1 MAVKN
6 KQKGSSTLIEVGT
19 LIKGEIIF
27 DNELFVMGEVD
38 GDLNSDSDL
47 ARLIVSK
54 TGKVQGE
61 IRVPNV
67 VVNGTILGNVFASG
81 NLEITGTAKIF
92 GDLHYSTIE
101 IQGGSLVTGRLVAEQ
116 IKLDIEKEEISLEES
131 GGKARL
137 APLERKKD
145 KR

>member
-6 KQKGSSTLIEVGT
+6 KKKGSSTLIEVGT

-27 DNELFVMGEVD
+27 ENELFIMGEVE

-47 ARLIVSK
+47 AKLIVSK

-67 VVNGTILGNVFASG
+67 VINGTIVGNVRASE
-81 NLEITGTAKIF
+81 NLEISGTAKIF

-101 IQGGSLVTGRLVAEQ
+101 IKGGSLITGRLVAEP
-116 IKLDIEKEEISLEES
+116 IMFDSEEKEIASAEANA
-131 GGKARL
+131 GG
-137 APLERKKD
+137 
-145 KR
+145 

>member
-1 MAVKN
+1 MAAKN
-6 KQKGSSTLIEVGT
+6 KQKGSTTLIEVGT
-19 LIKGEIIF
+19 LIKGEIVF

-47 ARLIVSK
+47 AKLIVSK

-81 NLEITGTAKIF
+81 NLEITGTARIF

-101 IQGGSLVTGRLVAEQ
+101 IQGGSLITGRLVAEQ
-116 IKLDIEKEEISLEES
+116 VKLNSAEKEIALEES
-131 GGKARL
+131 EG
-137 APLERKKD
+137 
-145 KR
+145 

>member
-27 DNELFVMGEVD
+27 DNELFVMGEVE

-47 ARLIVSK
+47 AKLIVSK

-81 NLEITGTAKIF
+81 NLEITGTARIV

-101 IQGGSLVTGRLVAEQ
+101 IQGGSLITGRLVAEH
-116 IKLDIEKEEISLEES
+116 IKLDPVEKEIAAEE
-131 GGKARL
+131 GRG
-137 APLERKKD
+137 
-145 KR
+145 

>member
-6 KQKGSSTLIEVGT
+6 NKKGSSTLIEVGT

-27 DNELFVMGEVD
+27 DNELFIMGEVE

-47 ARLIVSK
+47 AKLIVSK

-67 VVNGTILGNVFASG
+67 VINGTIVGNVRASE
-81 NLEITGTAKIF
+81 NLEISGTARVF

-101 IQGGSLVTGRLVAEQ
+101 IKGGSLITGRLVAEE
-116 IKLDIEKEEISLEES
+116 IMLDSEEKEIASEEAKD
-131 GGKARL
+131 GG
-137 APLERKKD
+137 
-145 KR
+145 

>member
-19 LIKGEIIF
+19 LLKGEIIF
-27 DNELFVMGEVD
+27 DNELFVMGEVE

-47 ARLIVSK
+47 AKLVVSK
-54 TGKVQGE
+54 TGKVEGE

-67 VVNGTILGNVFASG
+67 VVNGTIVGNVRASEK
-81 NLEITGTAKIF
+81 LEISGTARIF

-101 IQGGSLVTGRLVAEQ
+101 IQGGSLITGRLVAEQ
-116 IKLDIEKEEISLEES
+116 VKLDSDEEKGITPEES
-131 GGKARL
+131 RG
-137 APLERKKD
+137 
-145 KR
+145 

>member
-27 DNELFVMGEVD
+27 DNELFVMGEVE

-67 VVNGTILGNVFASG
+67 VVNGTIVGNVRASE
-81 NLEITGTAKIF
+81 NLEITGTARIF
-92 GDLHYSTIE
+92 GDLYYSTIK
-101 IQGGSLVTGRLVAEQ
+101 IQGGSLITGRLVAEQ
-116 IKLDIEKEEISLEES
+116 IKLDAGEEEIALEE
-131 GGKARL
+131 ARG
-137 APLERKKD
+137 
-145 KR
+145 

>member
-6 KQKGSSTLIEVGT
+6 KQKGASTLIEVGT

-27 DNELFVMGEVD
+27 DNELFLMGEVE

-47 ARLIVSK
+47 AKLIVSK

-61 IRVPNV
+61 IRVPHV
-67 VVNGTILGNVFASG
+67 VVNGTIVGNVRASE
-81 NLEITGTAKIF
+81 NLEIAGTARIY

-101 IQGGSLVTGRLVAEQ
+101 IQGGSLITGRLVAEQ
-116 IKLDIEKEEISLEES
+116 IKLDSGEKEIALEES
-131 GGKARL
+131 TG
-137 APLERKKD
+137 
-145 KR
+145 

>member
-1 MAVKN
+1 MVVKN
-6 KQKGSSTLIEVGT
+6 KRKGSSTLIEVGT
-19 LIKGEIIF
+19 LIKGEVLF

-47 ARLIVSK
+47 AKLIVSK

-61 IRVPNV
+61 LRVPNV

-81 NLEITGTAKIF
+81 NLEITGTAKIC

-101 IQGGSLVTGRLVAEQ
+101 IQAGSLITGRLVAEQ
-116 IKLDIEKEEISLEES
+116 IKLDSAEKEIAFE
-131 GGKARL
+131 
-137 APLERKKD
+137 
-145 KR
+145 

>member
-6 KQKGSSTLIEVGT
+6 RQKGSSTLIEVGT

-47 ARLIVSK
+47 AKLIVSK

-81 NLEITGTAKIF
+81 SLEITGTARVF

-101 IQGGSLVTGRLVAEQ
+101 IQGGSHITGRLVAEQ
-116 IKLDIEKEEISLEES
+116 IKLDSAEKEIALEES
-131 GGKARL
+131 RG
-137 APLERKKD
+137 
-145 KR
+145 

>member
-1 MAVKN
+1 MAMKN
-6 KQKGSSTLIEVGT
+6 KQKGSTTLIEVGT

-47 ARLIVSK
+47 AKLIVSK

-81 NLEITGTAKIF
+81 NLEITGTARIF
-92 GDLHYSTIE
+92 GDLHYSAIE
-101 IQGGSLVTGRLVAEQ
+101 IQGGSLITGRLVAEQ
-116 IKLDIEKEEISLEES
+116 MKPDLSEKETALVES
-131 GGKARL
+131 GG
-137 APLERKKD
+137 
-145 KR
+145 

>member
-27 DNELFVMGEVD
+27 DNELFIMGEVE

-47 ARLIVSK
+47 AKLVVSK

-67 VVNGTILGNVFASG
+67 VVNGTSVGNVRASEK
-81 NLEITGTAKIF
+81 LEISGTARIF

-101 IQGGSLVTGRLVAEQ
+101 IQGGSLITGRLVAGQ
-116 IKLDIEKEEISLEES
+116 VKLDSDEEKEIAVKGS
-131 GGKARL
+131 GG
-137 APLERKKD
+137 
-145 KR
+145 

>member
-1 MAVKN
+1 MAARN
-6 KQKGSSTLIEVGT
+6 KKKGSSTLIEVGT

-47 ARLIVSK
+47 AKLIVSR

-67 VVNGTILGNVFASG
+67 VINGTIVGNVFASE

-92 GDLHYSTIE
+92 GDLHYSSIE
-101 IQGGSLVTGRLVAEQ
+101 IQGGSLITGRLVAAQ
-116 IKLDIEKEEISLEES
+116 IKPDSAEKEIALEENR
-131 GGKARL
+131 A
-137 APLERKKD
+137 
-145 KR
+145 

>member
-6 KQKGSSTLIEVGT
+6 NKRGSSTLIEIGT

-27 DNELFVMGEVD
+27 DNELFIMGEVE

-47 ARLIVSK
+47 AKLIVSK

-67 VVNGTILGNVFASG
+67 VINGTIVGNVRASE
-81 NLEITGTAKIF
+81 NLEISGTAKIF

-101 IQGGSLVTGRLVAEQ
+101 IKGGSLITGRLVAEP
-116 IKLDIEKEEISLEES
+116 IMLDSEEKEIASEE
-131 GGKARL
+131 A
-137 APLERKKD
+137 KD
-145 KR
+145 VA

>member
-6 KQKGSSTLIEVGT
+6 KQRGSSTLIEVGT

-27 DNELFVMGEVD
+27 DNELFVMGEVE

-47 ARLIVSK
+47 AKLVVSK

-67 VVNGTILGNVFASG
+67 VVNGTILGNVRASEK
-81 NLEITGTAKIF
+81 LEISGTARIF

-101 IQGGSLVTGRLVAEQ
+101 IRGGSLITGRLVAEQ
-116 IKLDIEKEEISLEES
+116 VKLDSDEEKGITPEES
-131 GGKARL
+131 RG
-137 APLERKKD
+137 
-145 KR
+145 

>member
-27 DNELFVMGEVD
+27 DNELFIMGEVE

-47 ARLIVSK
+47 AKLVVSR

-67 VVNGTILGNVFASG
+67 VVNGTIVGNVRASEK
-81 NLEITGTAKIF
+81 LEISGTARIF

-101 IQGGSLVTGRLVAEQ
+101 IQGGSLITGRLVAGQ
-116 IKLDIEKEEISLEES
+116 VKLDTDEEKEIPVKGS
-131 GGKARL
+131 GG
-137 APLERKKD
+137 
-145 KR
+145 

>member
-27 DNELFVMGEVD
+27 DNELFIMGEVE

-47 ARLIVSK
+47 AKLVVSK

-81 NLEITGTAKIF
+81 KLEITGTARIF

-101 IQGGSLVTGRLVAEQ
+101 IQGGSLITGRLVAEQ
-116 IKLDIEKEEISLEES
+116 IKLDSAEKEIALEES
-131 GGKARL
+131 GGKA
-137 APLERKKD
+137 
-145 KR
+145 

>member
-6 KQKGSSTLIEVGT
+6 NKKGSSTLIEVGT

-27 DNELFVMGEVD
+27 DNELFIMGEVE

-47 ARLIVSK
+47 AKLIVSK

-67 VVNGTILGNVFASG
+67 VINGTIVGNVRASE
-81 NLEITGTAKIF
+81 NLEISGTAKSF

-101 IQGGSLVTGRLVAEQ
+101 IKGGSLITGRLVAEP
-116 IKLDIEKEEISLEES
+116 IMLDSEEKEIASEEAKD
-131 GGKARL
+131 GAEFI
-137 APLERKKD
+137 PQERNID

>member
-6 KQKGSSTLIEVGT
+6 KQKGSSTLIEIGT

-47 ARLIVSK
+47 AKLIVSK

-81 NLEITGTAKIF
+81 NLEITGTARIF
-92 GDLHYSTIE
+92 GDLHYSAIE
-101 IQGGSLVTGRLVAEQ
+101 IQGGSLITGRLVAEQ
-116 IKLDIEKEEISLEES
+116 IKPDVSEKEI
-131 GGKARL
+131 AL
-137 APLERKKD
+137 AASKM
-145 KR
+145 

>member
-27 DNELFVMGEVD
+27 DNELFIMGEVE

-47 ARLIVSK
+47 AKLVVSR

-67 VVNGTILGNVFASG
+67 VVNGTIVGNVRASEK
-81 NLEITGTAKIF
+81 LEISGTARIF

-101 IQGGSLVTGRLVAEQ
+101 IQGGSLITGRLVAGKV
-116 IKLDIEKEEISLEES
+116 KLDSDEEKEIALKGN
-131 GGKARL
+131 GG
-137 APLERKKD
+137 
-145 KR
+145 

>member
-6 KQKGSSTLIEVGT
+6 NKRGSSTLIEVGT

-27 DNELFVMGEVD
+27 DNELFIMGEVE

-47 ARLIVSK
+47 AKLIVSK

-67 VVNGTILGNVFASG
+67 VINGTIVGNVRASE
-81 NLEITGTAKIF
+81 NLEISGTAKIF

-101 IQGGSLVTGRLVAEQ
+101 IKGGSLITGRLVAEPTM
-116 IKLDIEKEEISLEES
+116 LDSEEKEIASEE
-131 GGKARL
+131 A
-137 APLERKKD
+137 KD
-145 KR
+145 GA

>member
-27 DNELFVMGEVD
+27 DNELFVMGEVE

-47 ARLIVSK
+47 AKLVVSK

-67 VVNGTILGNVFASG
+67 VVNGTIVGNVRASEK
-81 NLEITGTAKIF
+81 LEISGTARIF

-101 IQGGSLVTGRLVAEQ
+101 IQGGSLITGRLVAEQ
-116 IKLDIEKEEISLEES
+116 VKPDSDEEKGITPEES
-131 GGKARL
+131 RG
-137 APLERKKD
+137 
-145 KR
+145 

>member
-1 MAVKN
+1 MTVRN

-47 ARLIVSK
+47 AKLIVSK

-67 VVNGTILGNVFASG
+67 VVNGTIVGNVRASE
-81 NLEITGTAKIF
+81 NLEITGTARIF

-101 IQGGSLVTGRLVAEQ
+101 IQGGSLITGRLVAEQ
-116 IKLDIEKEEISLEES
+116 IKLDSAEKEIAPEES
-131 GGKARL
+131 RG
-137 APLERKKD
+137 
-145 KR
+145 

>member
-6 KQKGSSTLIEVGT
+6 KQKGSSTLIEIGT

-27 DNELFVMGEVD
+27 DNELFIMGEVE

-47 ARLIVSK
+47 AKLVVSK

-67 VVNGTILGNVFASG
+67 VVNGTIVGNVRASEK
-81 NLEITGTAKIF
+81 LEISGTARIF

-101 IQGGSLVTGRLVAEQ
+101 IQGGSLITGRLVAGQ
-116 IKLDIEKEEISLEES
+116 VKLDSDEEKEIDLKGS
-131 GGKARL
+131 GG
-137 APLERKKD
+137 
-145 KR
+145 

>member
-27 DNELFVMGEVD
+27 DNELFVMGEVE

-47 ARLIVSK
+47 AKLVVSK

-61 IRVPNV
+61 IRVPKV
-67 VVNGTILGNVFASG
+67 VVNGTIVGNVRASEK
-81 NLEITGTAKIF
+81 LEISGTARIF

-101 IQGGSLVTGRLVAEQ
+101 IQGGSLITGRLVAEQ
-116 IKLDIEKEEISLEES
+116 VKLDSDEAKGITPEES
-131 GGKARL
+131 RG
-137 APLERKKD
+137 
-145 KR
+145 

>member
-6 KQKGSSTLIEVGT
+6 NKRGSSTLIEVGT

-27 DNELFVMGEVD
+27 DNELFIMGEVE

-47 ARLIVSK
+47 AKLIVSK

-67 VVNGTILGNVFASG
+67 VINGTIVGNVRASE
-81 NLEITGTAKIF
+81 NLEISGTAKIF

-101 IQGGSLVTGRLVAEQ
+101 IKGGSLITGRLVAEP
-116 IKLDIEKEEISLEES
+116 IMLDSEEKEIASEE
-131 GGKARL
+131 A
-137 APLERKKD
+137 KD
-145 KR
+145 GA

>member
-6 KQKGSSTLIEVGT
+6 NKKGSSTLIEVGT

-27 DNELFVMGEVD
+27 DNELFIMGEVE

-47 ARLIVSK
+47 AKLIVSK

-67 VVNGTILGNVFASG
+67 VINGTIVGNVRASE
-81 NLEITGTAKIF
+81 NLEISGTAKIF

-101 IQGGSLVTGRLVAEQ
+101 IKGGSLITGRLVAEP
-116 IKLDIEKEEISLEES
+116 IMLDYEEKEISSE
-131 GGKARL
+131 KA
-137 APLERKKD
+137 KD
-145 KR
+145 GA

>member
-1 MAVKN
+1 MVVKH
-6 KQKGSSTLIEVGT
+6 KQKGPTTLIEVGT

-47 ARLIVSK
+47 AKLIVSK

-81 NLEITGTAKIF
+81 NLEITGTARIF

-101 IQGGSLVTGRLVAEQ
+101 IQGGSLITGRLVAEQ
-116 IKLDIEKEEISLEES
+116 VKPDSAEKEIALKRS
-131 GGKARL
+131 GAQT
-137 APLERKKD
+137 
-145 KR
+145 

>member
-6 KQKGSSTLIEVGT
+6 NKKGSSTLIEVGT

-27 DNELFVMGEVD
+27 DNELFIMGEVE

-47 ARLIVSK
+47 AKLIVSK

-67 VVNGTILGNVFASG
+67 VINGTIVGNVRASE
-81 NLEITGTAKIF
+81 NLEISGTAKIL

-101 IQGGSLVTGRLVAEQ
+101 IKGGSLITGRLVAER
-116 IKLDIEKEEISLEES
+116 IMLDSEEKEIASEE
-131 GGKARL
+131 A
-137 APLERKKD
+137 KD
-145 KR
+145 GA